1 MSDLNI
7 NFNFL
12 GPLPENITN
21 KLNFNKVPDYKVRN
35 ALSEQENKLVRLAQH
50 QLNLVEQEREQERQA
65 AKQRQ
70 LQIIMRRRK
79 EQRQQEL
86 ERQRKQQQLNKPH
99 NHIKEDDGP
108 EL

>member
-1 MSDLNI
+1 M
-7 NFNFL
+7 FNFTD
-12 GPLPENITN
+12 PLSQDLIN
-21 KLNFNKVPDYKVRN
+21 KLKCNKVPDYKVRN

-50 QLNLVEQEREQERQA
+50 QLNLVEQERQA

-86 ERQRKQQQLNKPH
+86 ERQRKQHQLNKPH

>member
-1 MSDLNI
+1 M
-7 NFNFL
+7 FNFTD
-12 GPLPENITN
+12 PLSQDLIN
-21 KLNFNKVPDYKVRN
+21 KLKCNKVPDYKVRN

-50 QLNLVEQEREQERQA
+50 QLNLVEQERQA

-86 ERQRKQQQLNKPH
+86 ERQRKQQLNKPH

>member
-1 MSDLNI
+1 M
-7 NFNFL
+7 FNFTD
-12 GPLPENITN
+12 PLSQDLIN
-21 KLNFNKVPDYKVRN
+21 KLKCNKVPDYKVRN

-86 ERQRKQQQLNKPH
+86 EHQRKQQQLNKPH

>member
-1 MSDLNI
+1 M
-7 NFNFL
+7 FNFTV
-12 GPLPENITN
+12 PLSQDLIN
-21 KLNFNKVPDYKVRN
+21 KLKCNKVPDYKVRN

-50 QLNLVEQEREQERQA
+50 QLNLVEQERQA

>member
-1 MSDLNI
+1 M
-7 NFNFL
+7 FNFTD
-12 GPLPENITN
+12 PLSLDLIN
-21 KLNFNKVPDYKVRN
+21 KLKCNKVPDYKVRN

-50 QLNLVEQEREQERQA
+50 QLNLVEQERQA

>member
-1 MSDLNI
+1 M
-7 NFNFL
+7 FNFTD
-12 GPLPENITN
+12 PLSQDLIN
-21 KLNFNKVPDYKVRN
+21 KLKCNKVPDYKVRN

-50 QLNLVEQEREQERQA
+50 QLNLVEQERQA

-99 NHIKEDDGP
+99 NHIKEDDCP

>member
-1 MSDLNI
+1 M
-7 NFNFL
+7 FNFTD
-12 GPLPENITN
+12 PLSQDLIN
-21 KLNFNKVPDYKVRN
+21 KLKCNKVPDYKVRN
-35 ALSEQENKLVRLAQH
+35 ALSEQENKLVRLAQQ
-50 QLNLVEQEREQERQA
+50 QLNLVEQERQA